1 MVRGTDTEALCLYGN
16 EGREEGNSRLPRS
29 FPSPHLQKIFPL
41 ISPFPVTHLPTLLA
55 PSSTIFP
62 YLKTSSPSHYNLPII
77 SFLPF
82 PTPHYSST
90 KHIHLPISPSPPF
103 LLTQPSPL
111 PLTYLHICPSP
122 DSLFLLLIYP
132 FPHLPPNLHSP
143 TIYPPAY
150 LPISTPSPRFDP
162 RRNLR
167 GIKTDDLGTLVK
179 MLSPLFIFFP
189 PDVTFKHHH

>member
-1 MVRGTDTEALCLYGN
+1 METRGEKRGTADSPVHSHLLISKN
-16 EGREEGNSRLPRS
+16 DFLSSPHFLLPFPS
-29 FPSPHLQKIFPL
+29 SSPLASSTTFPSP
-41 ISPFPVTHLPTLLA
+41 
-55 PSSTIFP
+55 
-62 YLKTSSPSHYNLPII
+62 KTSSPSHYNLPII

-122 DSLFLLLIYP
+122 DSLFLLVIYP

-143 TIYPPAY
+143 TIYPLAY

>member
-1 MVRGTDTEALCLYGN
+1 METRGEKRGTAD
-16 EGREEGNSRLPRS
+16 SPVHSHLPIS
-29 FPSPHLQKIFPL
+29 KKIFPL

-82 PTPHYSST
+82 PVPHYSST
-90 KHIHLPISPSPPF
+90 MHIHLPISPSPPF
-103 LLTQPSPL
+103 LPTQPSPL

-122 DSLFLLLIYP
+122 NSLFLLLIYP

-150 LPISTPSPRFDP
+150 LPISPPSPRFGP
-162 RRNLR
+162 RRRLR
-167 GIKTDDLGTLVK
+167 GIKPDDLGTLVK
-179 MLSPLFIFFP
+179 ILPPVFISSPS
-189 PDVTFKHHH
+189 DVTFKHHH